1 MVRRVREHFLE
12 KDMSKQR
19 MNRNWLEKEMEEGG
33 AGRVFQTAEK
43 VGTKSEIRKVRVKS
57 DERHSFCLGLQI

>member
-1 MVRRVREHFLE
+1 
-12 KDMSKQR
+12 MSKQR